1 MRKNETAERPPLKKG
16 RSKSGKEGEG
26 AGMPWGVLELLPDE
40 CELPNTATKA
50 RKGCRE
56 PTPVEEVPVV
66 HSSSAT
72 SLSSGSSNLSKNS
85 KTSNGSSKC
94 SFAPPKRTAGIGK
107 GRVRIAIMRSRGDM
121 PGAGA

>member
-1 MRKNETAERPPLKKG
+1 
-16 RSKSGKEGEG
+16 
-26 AGMPWGVLELLPDE
+26 MPWGVLELLPDE

-50 RKGCRE
+50 QKRCRE